1 MQGEIPM
8 STACDN
14 WCLEAELMSLNGLR
28 VLAVDDN
35 ADNLDLLAFILEE
48 YGGKVIKALGAVEA
62 LEIIQRVNVHVLISD
77 LVMPQVDGYEL
88 IRRIRRLSPHQGG
101 LIPAIALTAQVT
113 EDARTLALS
122 SGFQSYL
129 TKPFEPKSLV
139 AVAAKLAL
147 ANVSTD
153 RSRNV
158 SQSLTR

>member
-1 MQGEIPM
+1 M

-14 WCLEAELMSLNGLR
+14 RCLERGLLSLNGLR

-48 YGGKVIKALGAVEA
+48 YGGKVIKAFGAVEA
-62 LEIIQRVNVHVLISD
+62 LEIIQHVNVHLLISD

-88 IRRIRRLSPHQGG
+88 IRHIRRLSPQQGG

-113 EDARTLALS
+113 EEARTLALS

-129 TKPFEPKSLV
+129 TKPFEPKLLI
-139 AVAAKLAL
+139 AMAAKLAL
-147 ANVSTD
+147 ANVSTYVGRQD
-153 RSRNV
+153 
-158 SQSLTR
+158 